1 MYTYSLILCFSVFLL
16 IQQHEKQNKGLN
28 YLLLVVEAVFL
39 IFSKNNSDYS
49 TYLMIYNGEMKLPFE
64 IGIKTISDIL
74 HGIRLRSCTL
84 FSDFSYGINC
94 FCLLEM
100 GKNNTI
106 Y

>member
-49 TYLMIYNGEMKLPFE
+49 DRVCDRGRCHYCK
-64 IGIKTISDIL
+64 
-74 HGIRLRSCTL
+74 RL
-84 FSDFSYGINC
+84 
-94 FCLLEM
+94 
-100 GKNNTI
+100 
-106 Y
+106 